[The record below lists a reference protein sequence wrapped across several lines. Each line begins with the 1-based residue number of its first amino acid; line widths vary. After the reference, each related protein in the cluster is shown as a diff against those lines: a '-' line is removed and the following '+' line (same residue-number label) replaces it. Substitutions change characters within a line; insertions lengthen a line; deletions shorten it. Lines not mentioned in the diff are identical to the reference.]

1 MIQWRLPLENSA
13 PQACS
18 QLHAPDRLTLYQAAL
33 SCFSNQESPES
44 LWQRNLCSRRLISGS
59 GQERSQGQPLL
70 FIDTLGKKAL
80 LQDRAPGMVGHRF
93 LRFVWPWNDFSQK
106 SLKLRYILFWNS
118 SRFWRKIHKENRA
131 WVYR

>member
-1 MIQWRLPLENSA
+1 MMVKKRAWKKWVRINA
-13 PQACS
+13 GHC
-18 QLHAPDRLTLYQAAL
+18 
-33 SCFSNQESPES
+33 C
-44 LWQRNLCSRRLISGS
+44 
-59 GQERSQGQPLL
+59 QGQPLL